1 MVTTRSKS
9 KGESH
14 EDIVADAPSQPQQ
27 KSKKA
32 NTSRKRKSV
41 PTKETTTTPAAD
53 RAKKRKDSA
62 ASDTHQ
68 QHSTA
73 KPPTGTSTTTTK
85 EAHPPTSLSEKVN
98 KLIDT
103 YGASLPLHDAGLLP
117 APTEPSSAT
126 VLAHL
131 FNALLS
137 SSRISHDI
145 AARSVRLLV
154 QAGYHDLATLK
165 ASTWQQRTEVL
176 TEGGYAHYRE
186 KTATEL
192 GELAALIED
201 KYGGDASG
209 LLPGDDVSSGRA
221 AQVGVLKRR
230 LKEIKG
236 LGDVGADIFVA
247 EIQEVWPRLA
257 PVLDRR
263 SLKTAEEV
271 GLGKD
276 VEGLFECVGRDAT
289 RMARLNKALTTIR
302 LEKRVGEFKA

>member
-9 KGESH
+9 KGEPH
-14 EDIVADAPSQPQQ
+14 EDILADAPSQLQQ

-32 NTSRKRKSV
+32 NTSRKRKSA
-41 PTKETTTTPAAD
+41 PTKETSTTTPAAN

-68 QHSTA
+68 RHSTA
-73 KPPTGTSTTTTK
+73 NPATGTSTK
-85 EAHPPTSLSEKVN
+85 EAHPPTTISEKVN

-103 YGASLPLHDAGLLP
+103 YGASLPLHDAGLP

-126 VLAHL
+126 VLAHV

-137 SSRISHDI
+137 STRISHDI
-145 AARSVRLLV
+145 AARAVRLLV
-154 QAGYHDLATLK
+154 QAGYHELPALK

-209 LLPGDDVSSGRA
+209 LLPGDDDVGPGRA
-221 AQVGVLKRR
+221 APVGVLKRR
-230 LKEIKG
+230 LKQIKG

>member
-14 EDIVADAPSQPQQ
+14 EDIVADAPSQLQQ
-27 KSKKA
+27 KPKKA

-41 PTKETTTTPAAD
+41 PTKETSTTTPAAD

-68 QHSTA
+68 Q
-73 KPPTGTSTTTTK
+73 TSTTTTK
-85 EAHPPTSLSEKVN
+85 EAHHPPTSSLSEKVN
-98 KLIDT
+98 NLIDT
-103 YGASLPLHDAGLLP
+103 YGADPLPLHEPGLLP

-145 AARSVRLLV
+145 AARSARLLV
-154 QAGYHDLATLK
+154 QAGYHDLPTLQ
-165 ASTWQQRTEVL
+165 ASTWQQRADVL

-201 KYGGDASG
+201 KYKGDASR
-209 LLPGDDVSSGRA
+209 LLPGDDVSAGRA
-221 AQVGVLKRR
+221 GKVAVLKRR

-302 LEKRVGEFKA
+302 LEKRVGEFKE

>member
-14 EDIVADAPSQPQQ
+14 EDIVADAPSQLQQ
-27 KSKKA
+27 KPKKA

-41 PTKETTTTPAAD
+41 PTKETSTTTPAAD

-68 QHSTA
+68 QHSTS
-73 KPPTGTSTTTTK
+73 TTTTTTK
-85 EAHPPTSLSEKVN
+85 ETHHPPTSSLSEKVN
-98 KLIDT
+98 NLIDT
-103 YGASLPLHDAGLLP
+103 YGAGSLPLHDAGLLP

-126 VLAHL
+126 VLAHV

-154 QAGYHDLATLK
+154 QAGYHDLPTLS
-165 ASTWQQRTEVL
+165 ASTWQQRADVL
-176 TEGGYAHYRE
+176 TKGGYAHYRE

-201 KYGGDASG
+201 KYKGDASG
-209 LLPGDDVSSGRA
+209 LLPGDDVSAGRA
-221 AQVGVLKRR
+221 GKVAVLKRR

-247 EIQEVWPRLA
+247 EIQEVWPGLA

-302 LEKRVGEFKA
+302 LEKRVGEFKE